1 MQLRHRG
8 LRWIAGVAA
17 FGIAACARA
26 PEQKEAAKPTQQPV
40 EADAK
45 PAVLTE
51 NTLDRE
57 GMIIAAL
64 HAMTAAALGQ
74 EDVNAQSELKGRK
87 FEVRMRFG
95 CPGLANATRSLAY
108 DDKEQVLR
116 AKVTSDLTDQPL
128 PVSDLL
134 YRKYEGAVGFVLGQP
149 WLLSAGC
156 PRSDFAGMASGQPT
170 IVLAQLFTA
179 DESRAQRPG
188 SSYELTKPMKPA
200 EVPRQGLDLLVSGRL
215 AELADGRAVHCGVHD
230 GAPAC
235 LVAGKID
242 RVAIL
247 RAGSDDVLGEWGQGL
262 GPAR

>member
-1 MQLRHRG
+1 MLLRHRG
-8 LRWIAGVAA
+8 LRWVAGVTA
-17 FGIAACARA
+17 FGLAACARA
-26 PEQKEAAKPTQQPV
+26 PEQQEAAKPTQEPV
-40 EADAK
+40 ETEAK
-45 PAVLTE
+45 TVLAE

-57 GMIIAAL
+57 GVMVAAL
-64 HAMTAAALGQ
+64 HAITAVALGR
-74 EDVNAQSELKGRK
+74 DDANAQSELEGRK

-95 CPGLANATRSLAY
+95 CPGVANAARSFAY
-108 DDKEQVLR
+108 DQKEQVLR

-128 PVSDLL
+128 PISDLL

-156 PRSDFAGMASGQPT
+156 LRRDFTGMASGQPT

-179 DESRAQRPG
+179 EESRAQRPG
-188 SSYELTKPMKPA
+188 SSYALTKPMKPG
-200 EVPRQGLDLLVSGRL
+200 EVPGQGLDLVVSGRL
-215 AELADGRAVHCGVHD
+215 SELADGRTIHCGARD

-242 RVAIL
+242 RVAVV
-247 RAGSDDVLGEWGQGL
+247 RPGSDDVLGEWSLGL